1 VPFTAQEIMH
11 FKNEPKSNWYEAI
24 YGTSEIRPLLL
35 NQAFIDSYERDM
47 ATIIGVYLKPML
59 VVKGGTPERPF
70 TSSQIDA
77 LMSDFSSRRPNT
89 DIFVRGDITVDQMQS
104 LTRTLNFEPWMNY
117 LERQRK
123 AILGVPE
130 IFLGE
135 PSGTNRATADIVM
148 QEFVTRLR
156 MLQEI
161 IGDDVETIHFT
172 RLVEAKFGKGTK
184 VPRIKWKPIWEPSLQ
199 EKSALYA
206 SLVSANA
213 ARVSEWRVAV
223 GLPKEMPQET
233 NAPKAL
239 PQVNQ
244 PGQKF
249 GSQASFTKDGKNYF
263 VAEIIAPSS
272 S

>member
-1 VPFTAQEIMH
+1 
-11 FKNEPKSNWYEAI
+11 
-24 YGTSEIRPLLL
+24 
-35 NQAFIDSYERDM
+35 
-47 ATIIGVYLKPML
+47 ML

-70 TSSQIDA
+70 NDDQIGQ
-77 LMSDFSSRRPNT
+77 LMANFSDRRPNT
-89 DIFVRGDITVDQMQS
+89 DIFVRGDITVDQIES

-161 IGDDVETIHFT
+161 MADDIETMHFT
-172 RLVEAKFGKGTK
+172 RLVEAKFGLGTD
-184 VPRIKWKPIWEPSLQ
+184 VPHIKWKPIWEPSLQ
-199 EKSALYA
+199 EKSALFA
-206 SLVSANA
+206 TLVGANA

-223 GLPKEMPQET
+223 GLPKEMPQDSNPLPT
-233 NAPKAL
+233 PNPAL
-239 PQVNQ
+239 NQ
-244 PGQKF
+244 A
-249 GSQASFTKDGKNYF
+249 GSKLGNQATFTKDGKNYF
-263 VAEIIAPSS
+263 VAEIVASPS
-272 S
+272 